1 MRSRSTVKFPDL
13 LMEKPSQQ
21 SPVGAYSISALNKF
35 ATGKRRPPA
44 KDWDFKSYSTIE
56 NFEVTEEFKIAVDH
70 INAERQILL
79 ITGQAGTGKSVFI
92 RYLCS
97 EIKKNCVVVA
107 PTGVAALNVGGQTI
121 HSFFHF
127 PPKPIDV
134 DAVQQVKN
142 RTLYEKM
149 NVLIIDEISMVRA
162 DMLDGIDMFLRKN
175 SKDENLPFGGV
186 QIVLIGDL
194 FQLPPVIAR
203 QEEAALFGGVYASE
217 FFFSAHCLHDCTMS
231 FVEFTKVFRQSEA
244 RFLSLLSNV
253 REGNELSKT
262 IDEINDRCYTDL
274 QLPSS
279 KIPIILTCTNPSAN
293 RTNEFMLSKIKEK
306 EHVFE
311 GVLNGRFAIEKEK
324 LPAPFFLKLKTGAQV
339 MFTKNDYCKRWVNG
353 TIGTVDKISED
364 SIIVSI
370 PARGDFFTFTVKKEV
385 WECLKFVYDFD
396 ENKIK
401 TETIGAYTQF
411 PLTLAWAVTIHKS
424 QGLTLDSAI
433 IDLGA
438 GAFAGGQVYVALS
451 RCRSIDNIRL
461 KRALRVEDVVIN
473 PVVKRFYE
481 YLRKIPASF
490 PL

>member
-1 MRSRSTVKFPDL
+1 MTHAF
-13 LMEKPSQQ
+13 
-21 SPVGAYSISALNKF
+21 SISSLNKF
-35 ATGKRRPPA
+35 ATGKEPLAA
-44 KDWDFKSYSTIE
+44 KSGVLQSNFRADDFEET
-56 NFEVTEEFKIAVDH
+56 VEFKTAVGH
-70 INAERQILL
+70 IKKGQQIVL

-92 RYLCS
+92 KYLCS

-127 PPKPIDV
+127 PPKPIDA

-142 RTLYEKM
+142 RTLYEKID
-149 NVLIIDEISMVRA
+149 VLIIDEISMVRA

-175 SKDENLPFGGV
+175 GKDENLPFGGV
-186 QIVLIGDL
+186 QVVLIGDL

-231 FVEFTKVFRQSEA
+231 FVEFTKVFRQSEE

-253 REGNELSKT
+253 REGNSLART
-262 IDEINDRCYTDL
+262 IDEINDRCYIN
-274 QLPSS
+274 QPLPEG
-279 KIPIILTCTNPSAN
+279 KIPIILTCTNQSAS
-293 RTNEFMLSKIKEK
+293 RTNEFMLGKIKEK

-324 LPAPFFLKLKTGAQV
+324 LPAPYFLKLKTGAQV
-339 MFTKNDYCKRWVNG
+339 MFTKNDSCKRWVNG

-364 SIIVSI
+364 SIIVGI

-385 WECLKFVYDFD
+385 WECLKFVYDYN

-473 PVVKRFYE
+473 PVVKRFYK
-481 YLRKIPASF
+481 YLRNLKRTGSIQNT
-490 PL
+490 